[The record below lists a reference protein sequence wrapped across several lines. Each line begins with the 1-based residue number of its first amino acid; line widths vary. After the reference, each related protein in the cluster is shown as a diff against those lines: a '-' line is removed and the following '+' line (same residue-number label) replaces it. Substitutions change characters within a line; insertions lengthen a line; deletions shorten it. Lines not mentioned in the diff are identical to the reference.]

1 MPVQVTR
8 ASFEA
13 VVSAQEELRSL
24 LDRLIAEN
32 RPLKDDVERKD
43 FFKLLAFSTIGLG
56 TNQTTYLYNEDMT
69 LLRRN
74 IEVVA
79 RWAAYLTDP
88 MVEAP
93 MEIGKPKKHLMMDIS
108 RIWLCVRD
116 ELLYTF
122 PYALERSWG
131 QSQELKNIGRSQG
144 HHIGKA
150 AAEAL

>member
-1 MPVQVTR
+1 MAVTVTR

-13 VVSAQEELRSL
+13 VVSAQEELRVL
-24 LDRLIAEN
+24 LDKLIAEN
-32 RPLKDDVERKD
+32 RPLNDDQERKD
-43 FFKLLAFSTIGLG
+43 YLKLLAFSTIGLG
-56 TNQTTYLYNEDMT
+56 TNQTTYLYDEKMT

-79 RWAAYLTDP
+79 RWAAYLTSKNID
-88 MVEAP
+88 AP
-93 MEIGKPKKHLMMDIS
+93 LEIGKPQQHLRMDIS
-108 RIWLCVRD
+108 KIWLCIRD

-131 QSQELKNIGRSQG
+131 QSQELKNVGRSQG

-150 AAEAL
+150 ASEAP

>member
-13 VVSAQEELRSL
+13 VVSAQEDLRSL

-32 RPLKDDVERKD
+32 RPLKDDQERKD
-43 FFKLLAFSTIGLG
+43 FLKLLAFSTIGLG
-56 TNQTTYLYNEDMT
+56 TNQTTYLYNEKMT

-79 RWAAYLTDP
+79 RWAAYLTSSVVDVP
-88 MVEAP
+88 L
-93 MEIGKPKKHLMMDIS
+93 EIGKPNQHLRMDIS
-108 RIWLCVRD
+108 KIWLCVRD

-131 QSQELKNIGRSQG
+131 QSQEMKNIGRSSG

-150 AAEAL
+150 APEAP